1 MRIADELEGF
11 IVAEL
16 SGLDR
21 QSLAHDED
29 LVETAIIDSLGIFQL
44 TAFIEERFGITIGPE
59 EIVPSNFR
67 CIDSLAKFVEQKQS
81 QR

>member
-1 MRIADELEGF
+1 MGIAEDLEGF

-21 QSLAHDED
+21 RSLAHDED
-29 LVETAIIDSLGIFQL
+29 LVAKAIIDSLGILQL
-44 TAFIEERFGITIGPE
+44 TAFMEEKFEITIGPE

-67 CIDSLAKFVEQKQS
+67 DIDSLAKFVQQKKS